1 MKTSSLSAV
10 KLSADQRRKTRK
22 LDNAGEANR
31 DVAKMTGGGVR
42 RIPKAQVTAQFKCIL
57 RIWCCGNLV
66 ASRFWVGISV
76 RAHGFR
82 HLFLSNTTPNL
93 RLQTSLVPSNSGKL
107 GRKINSHISGWGC
120 PIPAHRVAFESWCS
134 FRETSEDTPFP
145 NQDVARPE
153 FPAAYLKS

>member
-1 MKTSSLSAV
+1 MNSSSLSAV

-82 HLFLSNTTPNL
+82 HLFLPNTTPNHSSPNLVGSFPTPGNWAGKSIRTSRAGVARYL
-93 RLQTSLVPSNSGKL
+93 RTESPSNRGAAFAKQA
-107 GRKINSHISGWGC
+107 KIRHSQTKTSPVRNFRRHI
-120 PIPAHRVAFESWCS
+120 
-134 FRETSEDTPFP
+134 
-145 NQDVARPE
+145 
-153 FPAAYLKS
+153 